1 MQAARAACF
10 FMRGS
15 SRSPSARG
23 KGSLRELRRMSAN
36 DPKRTLLRP
45 APAKP
50 GKSIQAGRNYS
61 LLPSFVCQALELTAV
76 EAAHER
82 YHLHHRTYCGD
93 YGHSVVPRIALAT
106 NRR

>member
-1 MQAARAACF
+1 MTQSGHCSGPHRLN
-10 FMRGS
+10 R
-15 SRSPSARG
+15 
-23 KGSLRELRRMSAN
+23 
-36 DPKRTLLRP
+36 
-45 APAKP
+45 
-50 GKSIQAGRNYS
+50 GKSIQAGRNYR

-106 NRR
+106 DRR

>member
-1 MQAARAACF
+1 MTQSGHCSGPHR
-10 FMRGS
+10 
-15 SRSPSARG
+15 
-23 KGSLRELRRMSAN
+23 LN
-36 DPKRTLLRP
+36 H
-45 APAKP
+45 
-50 GKSIQAGRNYS
+50 GKSIQAGRNYR

-106 NRR
+106 DRR